1 MATRYSDLII
11 LLSGGIN
18 QRRMYFDSHPK
29 VHDLGRD
36 FAERMQEVL
45 VDRGETGFFFGI
57 LNGKF
62 IRDGKYLTGPSIA
75 GRNLIEFSEKLNCGG
90 FLFRQGVNAEEVM
103 AFFRVAADL
112 REKTGTIEES
122 IALFQHEGIRH
133 IEVSPYFREGEDV
146 DAYGVKLAPFD
157 PGLIQFDF
165 SEEDIE
171 GGGMGKSVAQDLEP
185 LLPIFQSMYDTVQ
198 TNNIHV
204 VKEMDVD
211 VHRAI
216 GIGEELFEV
225 SDRNTMDVMNLMR
238 YPDYDSYTIGHSV
251 RVSTLALTVGREM
264 GWPEHL
270 LPELATAGL
279 MHDIGKAK
287 VPDEILYKPGK
298 LTAEERK
305 IAESHAAIGGKI
317 LLAKGDASPLVIAG
331 AWGHHIRHDRQGGYP
346 PLPEWAIKSPIAG
359 LIQVCDV
366 FEALTAARPYKNP
379 MPPRRAFEIILKDRG
394 AFDPAC
400 LTALIRAIGLYPPGS
415 EVSLSDG
422 TRGYVI
428 AKGPDWQQPTVRVTR
443 DPEGQLLGRGDQY
456 VAKLHEEENL
466 GVADFLMVGLDP
478 DAAKDLAVDAPGG
491 LMETG
496 DEWEEGLVQE
506 LDDILEESII

>member
-1 MATRYSDLII
+1 VATRYSDLII

-29 VHDLGRD
+29 VQSLGRD

-45 VDRGETGFFFGI
+45 IDRGETGFFFGI

-75 GRNLIEFSEKLNCGG
+75 GRNLITFAEKLNCGG
-90 FLFRQGVNAEEVM
+90 FLFRQGVDADEVR

-112 REKTGTIEES
+112 REKTGSIEES
-122 IALFQHEGIRH
+122 IALFQHEGIRN
-133 IEVSPYFREGEDV
+133 IEVSPYFQEGEAV
-146 DAYGVKLAPFD
+146 DANGVRLAPFD

-165 SEEDIE
+165 SEDDDVD
-171 GGGMGKSVAQDLEP
+171 GGMGKSIARELEP
-185 LLPIFQSMYDTVQ
+185 LLPIFQSMYETVQ
-198 TNNIHV
+198 TNNIHITR
-204 VKEMDVD
+204 EMDVD
-211 VHRAI
+211 VHMAL
-216 GIGEELFEV
+216 GVGEELHGV
-225 SDRNTMDVMNLMR
+225 ADAQTMDVMNLMR

-264 GWPEHL
+264 GWPDHL

-279 MHDIGKAK
+279 LHDIGKAK

-298 LTAEERK
+298 LSPEERK

-317 LLAKGDASPLVIAG
+317 LLAKGDASPLIIAG
-331 AWGHHIRHDRQGGYP
+331 AWGHHIRHDRTGGYP

-379 MPPRRAFEIILKDRG
+379 MPPRRAFEIILKDQG
-394 AFDPAC
+394 AFDPAP

-415 EVSLSDG
+415 EVSLTDG

-428 AKGPDWQQPTVRVTR
+428 AKGPDWEQPTVRVTR
-443 DPEGQLLGRGDQY
+443 DPEGHVLPKEDQY

-478 DAAKDLAVDAPGG
+478 EAAADLAERP
-491 LMETG
+491 TG

-506 LDDILEESII
+506 LDDILEESTI